1 MPVSAVSFGEWLN
14 DLPAPPRGP
23 GSQSEAMDIAR
34 TRPDPVTLERDWCL
48 WFGSHALHRPP
59 GHCWS
64 LPVCPP
70 HPVTSP
76 LCLVPSLGSSRPA
89 WSPGHRGGLG
99 DAGPAVDARP
109 RLWLGPLGFVP
120 VPGAGPE
127 PRGLSAHAGL
137 VLRSAGGL
145 CPHEGNTNTVCSQ
158 VTGGPRPENAWET
171 VTDLQPT
178 W

>member
-1 MPVSAVSFGEWLN
+1 MIC
-14 DLPAPPRGP
+14 PPHPGGQALRVRPWTSLGLGP
-23 GSQSEAMDIAR
+23 
-34 TRPDPVTLERDWCL
+34 TRCL
-48 WFGSHALHRPP
+48 WRETGVCGSAPTRSAGPA

-76 LCLVPSLGSSRPA
+76 LCLIPPLGSSRPA

-137 VLRSAGGL
+137 VPRSAGGL

-171 VTDLQPT
+171 LTDLQPT